1 MSDLAS
7 TQVVGLPADAELA
20 ALLRQLLPGARMAWL
35 FGSAAKGTM
44 RPDSD
49 IDIAVWRSAPLT
61 AADRFTAACA
71 AAEVLN
77 RDVDLLDFQRLPTPM
92 QLQVIQSGRLLFA
105 SDPMEVL
112 NLQARVL
119 REFQDMQRWRAPL
132 VRELTQRLREG
143 TPV

>member
-7 TQVVGLPADAELA
+7 APVVGLPADAELA
-20 ALLRQLLPGARMAWL
+20 ALLHRLLPGARMAWL
-35 FGSAAKGTM
+35 FGSAAGGAM

-49 IDIAVWRSAPLT
+49 VDIAVWQAAPLP
-61 AADRFTAACA
+61 AADRFAAACA

-77 RDVDLLDFQRLPTPM
+77 RDVDLLDFQQLPTPM

-105 SDPMEVL
+105 ADPLQPL
-112 NLQARVL
+112 NLQARVM
-119 REFQDMQRWRAPL
+119 REFQDMQRWRAPM
-132 VRELTQRLREG
+132 VGELTQRLREG